1 MRDPRGTEPGDD
13 FHDPP
18 FAPLFG
24 AGGIVMIVPWLRT
37 ARTAPWRYRDAMTSE
52 SNESWT
58 RSFFGAG
65 ALPIGWSLGLLT
77 GVLLAQVFLGPLR
90 ESLTGP
96 DLDRYRQVR
105 DFAREVHVRE
115 VSDDQLLDAALTGML
130 SSLDEYSRY
139 YDERGSVSLDRETS
153 GRFHSIGLV
162 FRKLEDDWRAIFPTA
177 NSPALRAGVRVGD
190 TILAV
195 DGESTVGVDG
205 ETFSGLMAAGEREI
219 MTLTVEHRDGTS
231 EDLTIHPTVLIDPS
245 VRHIRMLDRNAG
257 IGYVS
262 IQSFSRETSDE
273 FDRAVAVLR
282 KRGAK
287 SLIVDLR
294 SNLGGVLD
302 SAIEIAQRF
311 VPEGVILSTEGRGQP
326 HLDLA
331 DADLATM
338 TDLDV
343 VLLVDGFSASASE
356 VLAGCLQDHRR
367 AVLVGSRTYGKGVVQ
382 SIRRFQDP
390 PASAKVTS
398 AYYYSPSRRNFER
411 TAHPDRE
418 PGLVPDVMVDLD
430 PDQTFAA
437 HMFLSAYAPPASAVL
452 DIEAWEQEEDRQV
465 LEPLPDDAQM
475 RTALA
480 MLGGEFPG

>member
-1 MRDPRGTEPGDD
+1 
-13 FHDPP
+13 
-18 FAPLFG
+18 
-24 AGGIVMIVPWLRT
+24 
-37 ARTAPWRYRDAMTSE
+37 MTSQ
-52 SNESWT
+52 SNESWAK
-58 RSFFGAG
+58 SFFGAG

-105 DFAREVHVRE
+105 NFAREVHVRE
-115 VSDDQLLDAALTGML
+115 VSNDDLLDAALTGML

-139 YDERGSVSLDRETS
+139 YGESGSVSLERETS
-153 GRFHSIGLV
+153 GRFQSIGLV
-162 FRKLEDDWRAIFPTA
+162 FRRLEDNWRAIFPTA
-177 NSPALRAGVRVGD
+177 NSPALRGGVRVGD
-190 TILAV
+190 TILAI

-205 ETFSGLMAAGEREI
+205 EHFTSMLSAGDRESMVI
-219 MTLTVEHRDGTS
+219 SVEHRDGTH
-231 EDLTIHPTVLIDPS
+231 EDLTVHPTVLIDPS
-245 VRHIRMLDRNAG
+245 VRHVRMLDRNAG

-262 IQSFSRETSDE
+262 IESFSRETSDE
-273 FDRAVAVLR
+273 FDRAVSVLR

-294 SNLGGVLD
+294 GNLGGVLD

-326 HLDLA
+326 HVDMA
-331 DADLATM
+331 DSSLATM
-338 TDLDV
+338 EDLDLV
-343 VLLVDGFSASASE
+343 ILVDGHSASASE
-356 VLAGCLQDHRR
+356 VLAGCLQDHRC

-398 AYYYSPSRRNFER
+398 AYYYSPARRNFER

-418 PGLVPDVMVDLD
+418 PGLVPDVLVDLD
-430 PDQTFAA
+430 QEQTMSA
-437 HMFLSAYAPPASAVL
+437 HVFLFAYAPPAAAMA

-480 MLGGEFPG
+480 MLGGDFPG